1 MADAAPRAV
10 RPKKPPCCATARL
23 VFAHYAWRLITSLE
37 STCQR
42 QRWHATI
49 EALFKPAPATPAGPH
64 AFTEPR
70 SSRSA
75 LLHPPLCM
83 NLTQSLFVIA
93 LLIGASAFFSVAEI
107 SLAASRRLRL
117 RQLVDDGD
125 PRAERVMKV
134 QELPGEYF
142 TVVQV
147 GQNAVAILGGIV
159 GEGALSPF
167 AASVAQQWL
176 APATAQTVGFLFSF
190 TVVTSLF
197 ILFADLLPKRLSMA
211 EPEVLAVRVSRPM
224 QWCMTIFKPVV
235 WFYSRCA
242 DALFR
247 AMGLSTK
254 RDERITHEDILAMT
268 EASAKAGL
276 LAVQE
281 QQVIANL
288 FELDSRTVGS
298 AMTQRDRIAFFYKD
312 DTNEII
318 RARIAE
324 EPFSTYPVC
333 VGDIDH
339 VVGYVDAKDLFQRAL
354 NNQSIS
360 FSDES
365 LVHKALVVPDR
376 LTLAEVLLQFRQA
389 HEDFAII
396 VNEYSLV
403 VGVVTLN
410 DVMSTVM
417 GDLMGPMDEELIV
430 RRDETSWLI
439 DGITPVEDVQRALDL
454 DDLPHADE
462 YETLGGFLMVMLR
475 RIPRRTDKV
484 VWGKYQF
491 EVMDVDSYRIDQVLV
506 TEIDPKQ
513 IRDTPVPPST
523 SSLPR

>member
-1 MADAAPRAV
+1 
-10 RPKKPPCCATARL
+10 
-23 VFAHYAWRLITSLE
+23 
-37 STCQR
+37 
-42 QRWHATI
+42 
-49 EALFKPAPATPAGPH
+49 
-64 AFTEPR
+64 
-70 SSRSA
+70 
-75 LLHPPLCM
+75 M
-83 NLTQSLFVIA
+83 NLTQSLLTIA
-93 LLIGASAFFSVAEI
+93 VLIGLSAFLSMAEI

-125 PRAERVMKV
+125 LRAEKVMRI
-134 QELPGEYF
+134 QEQPGEYF

-167 AASVAQQWL
+167 VAALADDWL
-176 APATAQTVGFLFSF
+176 GPSRAQTLGFLCSF
-190 TVVTSLF
+190 TIVTSAF
-197 ILFADLLPKRLSMA
+197 ILLADLLPKRLSMA
-211 EPEVLAVRVSRPM
+211 EPEMLAVRVYQPM
-224 QWCMTIFKPVV
+224 QWCMTIFKPIV

-242 DALFR
+242 DGLFR
-247 AMGLSTK
+247 VLGLSSK
-254 RDERITHEDILAMT
+254 RDERITSEDILAMT
-268 EASAKAGL
+268 EAGAKAGL

-281 QQVIANL
+281 QQVIANV

-298 AMTQRDRIAFFYKD
+298 AMTQRDRIAFFYQD
-312 DTNEII
+312 DSDDII

-339 VVGYVDAKDLFQRAL
+339 VVGYVDAKDLFQRVL
-354 NNQSIS
+354 NNLPIRLT
-360 FSDES
+360 DEA

-376 LTLAEVLLQFRQA
+376 LTLAEVLTQFRQA

-396 VNEYSLV
+396 INEYSLV

-417 GDLMGPMDEELIV
+417 GDLVGPVDEELIV
-430 RRDETSWLI
+430 RRDDSSWLI
-439 DGITPVEDVQRALDL
+439 DGITPIEDVERALL
-454 DDLPHADE
+454 IVDLPHAEE

-506 TEIDPKQ
+506 TVVDPNKVP
-513 IRDTPVPPST
+513 DTPVPPST
-523 SSLPR
+523 SQMWR